1 MDMQYDII
9 LIDDDDDE
17 LFVAQKCLAK
27 AKAKA
32 FTITHYESRERAL
45 SVLSK
50 NKVQA
55 KLILVD
61 LHIPGDMSA
70 DDFIYKLKA
79 IKGIAGTPIILMS
92 LHDED
97 NLPKEYSTALAIADG
112 YREKT
117 HSFKDD
123 AERWIQLIDDYLIES

>member
-1 MDMQYDII
+1 MQYDII

-17 LFVAQKCLAK
+17 LFVAKKCLAK
-27 AKAKA
+27 AKAKD
-32 FTITHYESRERAL
+32 FTIAHYESREMAL
-45 SVLSK
+45 SALSK
-50 NKVQA
+50 NKAQA

-61 LHIPGDMSA
+61 LHIPGDIDA

-79 IKGIAGTPIILMS
+79 IKGIAETPIILMS

-97 NLPKEYSTALAIADG
+97 NLPNEYSIALSIADG
-112 YREKT
+112 YRHKT

-123 AERWIQLIDDYLIES
+123 TIRWSQLIDDYLIES